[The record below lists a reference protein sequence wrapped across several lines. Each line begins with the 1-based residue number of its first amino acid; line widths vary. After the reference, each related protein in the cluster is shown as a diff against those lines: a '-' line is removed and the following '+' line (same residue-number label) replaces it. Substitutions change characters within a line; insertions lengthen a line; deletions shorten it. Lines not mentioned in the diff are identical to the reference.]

1 MYLVG
6 AEHPNKRDTITLL
19 ESLVS
24 ERERLVTNTEVL
36 QEILHRYT
44 AIHRKE
50 AIQPA
55 FDAIYDMV
63 DDIFEVTERDVLEA
77 KNVILAYENLSARD
91 ALHTAHMRR
100 MKIGTIFS
108 FDAGFDFLGE
118 FKRVPAK
125 F

>member
-6 AEHPNKRDTITLL
+6 AEHPHKRDTITLL
-19 ESLVS
+19 ERMVS

-55 FDAIYDMV
+55 FDALYDMV
-63 DDIFEVTERDVLEA
+63 DDVFEVTERDVLEA
-77 KNVILAYENLSARD
+77 KNVVLSYDILSARD
-91 ALHTAHMRR
+91 ALHAAHMRR

-108 FDAGFDFLGE
+108 FDQGFDLLGE
-118 FKRVPAK
+118 FRRIPSP
-125 F
+125 